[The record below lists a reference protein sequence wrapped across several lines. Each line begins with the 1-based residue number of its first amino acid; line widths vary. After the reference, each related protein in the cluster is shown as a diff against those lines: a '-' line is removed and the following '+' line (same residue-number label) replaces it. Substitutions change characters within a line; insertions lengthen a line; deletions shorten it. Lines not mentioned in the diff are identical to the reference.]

1 MEHIRE
7 VRELNKSAGYDATA
21 YNMRVSIVELAT
33 IRILLDSGIKLSEQY
48 VSNPESMGAR
58 ESFQDE
64 LQEKWKGILAGQK
77 KLRKRLLNYTRDYYG
92 VKSPF
97 ERLSFNFDSDDFHR
111 LNTELSVNDLVKP
124 FYQDTSKEY
133 FASFRSICKKRKI
146 KIPSKLL
153 SLTRKRS

>member
-1 MEHIRE
+1 MENTRE

-21 YNMRVSIVELAT
+21 YNMRVSVVELAT
-33 IRILLDSGIKLSEQY
+33 IKTLLDSGIKLSEQY

-64 LQEKWKGILAGQK
+64 LQEQWKGILAGQK
-77 KLRKRLLNYTRDYYG
+77 KLRERLVKYTKGYLG
-92 VKSPF
+92 VKSSF
-97 ERLSFNFDSDDFHR
+97 DRLSFIFDADDFHR